1 MVSMFSTSWRILVTG
16 ASSGIGRSIALRL
29 NRLGTTVLANGR
41 DPARLE
47 ALREAAC
54 EPRRMLLLPRD
65 LTRKMED
72 LPRWVGTLSTEHGK
86 LSGLVCCAGI
96 ADPTSLQTYD
106 LDAARRMYDC
116 NVHAPLLLA
125 QGFADRR
132 HNVGAGSGMV
142 FIASKA
148 GVEPG
153 RGQVAYAASKAAL
166 IAAARA
172 LSHELAPRGVR
183 ANCISPAAVVSRLTA
198 GPDHAPGMDA
208 FLEQEAPRYPL
219 GLGEPKDVAALAV
232 FLLSDE
238 ARWITGQNYILDG
251 GRI

>member
-1 MVSMFSTSWRILVTG
+1 MAPAFSASRRILVTG

-29 NRLGTTVLANGR
+29 NCLGATVLANGR
-41 DPARLE
+41 DSSRLE
-47 ALREAAC
+47 ALREAAG
-54 EPRRMLLLPRD
+54 EPRRMVLLRRD
-65 LTRKMED
+65 LTEAMED
-72 LPRWVGTLSTEHGK
+72 LPRWVGALSAEHGK
-86 LSGLVCCAGI
+86 LGGLVCAAGI
-96 ADPTSLQTYD
+96 ANPTSLQTYE
-106 LDAARRMYDC
+106 LAAARRMYDC

-132 HNVGAGSGMV
+132 HNAGAGSAML

-153 RGQVAYAASKAAL
+153 RGQVAYAAGKAAL

-172 LSHELAPRGVR
+172 LSRELAPRGVR

-198 GPDHAPGMDA
+198 GPDQAPGMDI

-219 GLGEPKDVAALAV
+219 GLGQPEDVAALAV

>member
-1 MVSMFSTSWRILVTG
+1 MASAFSASRRILVTG

-29 NRLGTTVLANGR
+29 HALGATVLASGR
-41 DPARLE
+41 DMSRLE
-47 ALREAAC
+47 ALREAAGD
-54 EPRRMLLLPRD
+54 PRRMTILSRD
-65 LTRKMED
+65 LTEAMED
-72 LPRWVGTLSTEHGK
+72 LPRWVGSLSAEHGK
-86 LSGLVCCAGI
+86 LSGLVCAAGT
-96 ADPTSLQTYD
+96 ANPTSLQTYD
-106 LDAARRMYDC
+106 LAAARRMYDC

-132 HNVGAGSGMV
+132 HNAGAGSAML

-172 LSHELAPRGVR
+172 LSRELAPRGVR

-198 GPDHAPGMDA
+198 GPDQAPGMDI

-219 GLGEPKDVAALAV
+219 GLGQPEDVAALAV
-232 FLLSDE
+232 FLLSE
-238 ARWITGQNYILDG
+238 QARWITGQNYILDG